1 MNDNDKKLTKA
12 LARLATNKA
21 NINKFQSIISETQ
34 DIINK
39 LTKEQV
45 KLVHAVSMEY
55 DERQILLATR
65 INESTREKN
74 NFTNE
79 YNNILGLPRG
89 LPPVLPN
96 LNPSH
101 VP

>member
-1 MNDNDKKLTKA
+1 MNDTDKKLSKA

-55 DERQILLATR
+55 DERQILLAYTY
-65 INESTREKN
+65 K
-74 NFTNE
+74 
-79 YNNILGLPRG
+79 
-89 LPPVLPN
+89 
-96 LNPSH
+96 
-101 VP
+101 